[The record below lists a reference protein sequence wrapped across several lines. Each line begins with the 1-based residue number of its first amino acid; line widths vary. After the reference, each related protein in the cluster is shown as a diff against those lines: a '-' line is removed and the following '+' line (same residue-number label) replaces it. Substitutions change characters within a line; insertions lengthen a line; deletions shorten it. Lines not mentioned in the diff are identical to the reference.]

1 MQQLPILLLF
11 SAIAF
16 ALAYLW
22 IEQNVRTERFEGEG
36 EASAPWDKP
45 PIESVPID
53 LKLKS
58 PEHQRAFYAVEDNAA
73 FEQSLQTLFGLPVC
87 VEATLGGSGPL
98 AWTADTEPSATTPT
112 WIVDAFGAAVASVTQ
127 QFTAGSATLPDM
139 QVLDERWI
147 AYRVQGKPSEE
158 APLLLRIE
166 MVLYREASYHAKHVE
181 LWVLFRKGTSQGSQD
196 SQVLS
201 ARVLGILFEDTFA
214 LFPRLAAKASEK
226 HSAPAPVPVIVPA
239 PVPATIP

>member
-1 MQQLPILLLF
+1 MQTQLPILLLF

-22 IEQNVRTERFEGEG
+22 FEGRTERFEG
-36 EASAPWDKP
+36 APANSPWEKP

-58 PEHQRAFYAVEDNAA
+58 PEHQRAFYSVEDNAA

-87 VEATLGGSGPL
+87 VEATLGGVGPL
-98 AWTADTEPSATTPT
+98 AWTADSVPSSTTPK
-112 WIVDAFGAAVASVTQ
+112 WIVDAFGAAVASVTE

-147 AYRVQGKPSEE
+147 AYRVQGLAKPK

-166 MVLYREASYHAKHVE
+166 VVLYREASYHAKHVE
-181 LWVLFRKGTSQGSQD
+181 LWVLSRKGTT
-196 SQVLS
+196 QVLS

-214 LFPRLAAKASEK
+214 LFPRLAATASEK
-226 HSAPAPVPVIVPA
+226 QSAPAPVPATVP
-239 PVPATIP
+239 

>member
-1 MQQLPILLLF
+1 MQTQLPILLLF

-22 IEQNVRTERFEGEG
+22 IEGRTERFEG
-36 EASAPWDKP
+36 ALANSPWDKP

-98 AWTADTEPSATTPT
+98 AWTADAVPSSTTPT

-147 AYRVQGKPSEE
+147 AYRVQGLAKPK

-166 MVLYREASYHAKHVE
+166 VVLYREAHYHAKHVE
-181 LWVLFRKGTSQGSQD
+181 LWVLSRKGTSQ
-196 SQVLS
+196 VIS
-201 ARVLGILFEDTFA
+201 ASVLGILFEDTFA
-214 LFPRLAAKASEK
+214 LFPQLAATASEK
-226 HSAPAPVPVIVPA
+226 QSAPAPVPATVP
-239 PVPATIP
+239 

>member
-1 MQQLPILLLF
+1 MQTQLPILLLF

-22 IEQNVRTERFEGEG
+22 FEGRTERFEGAPANSPW
-36 EASAPWDKP
+36 EAPPPWEKQ

-98 AWTADTEPSATTPT
+98 AWTADAVPSSTTPT

-127 QFTAGSATLPDM
+127 QFTSGSATLPDM

-147 AYRVQGKPSEE
+147 AYRVQGLAKPKPSEE

-166 MVLYREASYHAKHVE
+166 VVLYREAHYHAKHVE
-181 LWVLFRKGTSQGSQD
+181 LWVLSRKGTSQ
-196 SQVLS
+196 VIS
-201 ARVLGILFEDTFA
+201 ASVLGILFEDTFA
-214 LFPRLAAKASEK
+214 LFPQLAATASEK
-226 HSAPAPVPVIVPA
+226 QSAPAPVPATVP
-239 PVPATIP
+239 

>member
-1 MQQLPILLLF
+1 MQTQLPILLLF

-22 IEQNVRTERFEGEG
+22 IQHIEQRVRTERFQGEG
-36 EASAPWDKP
+36 EAPAPWDKP

-98 AWTADTEPSATTPT
+98 AWTADAVPSAKTPT

-127 QFTAGSATLPDM
+127 KFTAGSATLPDM

-147 AYRVQGKPSEE
+147 AYRVQGKPSDAK

-181 LWVLFRKGTSQGSQD
+181 LWVLFRKGTSQ
-196 SQVLS
+196 VLS

-214 LFPRLAAKASEK
+214 LFPRLAATASEK
-226 HSAPAPVPVIVPA
+226 QSAPAPVPATVP
-239 PVPATIP
+239 

>member
-1 MQQLPILLLF
+1 MQTQLPILLLF

-22 IEQNVRTERFEGEG
+22 IQHIEQRVRTERFQGEG
-36 EASAPWDKP
+36 EAPPPWDKQ

-98 AWTADTEPSATTPT
+98 AWTADAVPSSTTPT

-147 AYRVQGKPSEE
+147 AYRVQGLAMPK

-181 LWVLFRKGTSQGSQD
+181 LWVLFRKGTSQ
-196 SQVLS
+196 VLS

-214 LFPRLAAKASEK
+214 LFPRLAATASEK
-226 HSAPAPVPVIVPA
+226 QSAPAPVPATVP
-239 PVPATIP
+239 